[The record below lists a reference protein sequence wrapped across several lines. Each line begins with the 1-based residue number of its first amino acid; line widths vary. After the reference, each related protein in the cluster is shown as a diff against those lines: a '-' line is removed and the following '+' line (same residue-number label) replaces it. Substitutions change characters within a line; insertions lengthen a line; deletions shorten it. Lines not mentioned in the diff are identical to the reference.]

1 MRQPAAVLEFQR
13 RPATPRQPR
22 HSLVDLLARIERSCQ
37 WLSSRQLSV
46 LSFGGST
53 FDNPVVVIAS
63 SPRAYAVFSGRYERK
78 GFCQDGALRH
88 EIWEATDTCNQ
99 VRVRWEEVVACGS

>member
-1 MRQPAAVLEFQR
+1 MRSPASVLAFQR
-13 RPATPRQPR
+13 RPGPPRPPR
-22 HSLVDLLARIERSCQ
+22 HTLVDLLARIERSCQ

-88 EIWEATDTCNQ
+88 EIWEAADTINQ